1 MHPSTVCRALQRLD
15 LPRKKSLAAAERVE
29 ADRRAFRRR
38 VARLDRRRFV
48 FTDETG
54 FHLAMTRAYGRAA
67 RGSAELADYYI
78 GLLRPDALNV
88 HTIHA
93 ELEGGRYLAVLDS
106 LLDRMQ
112 TGARF
117 VRLRDEAAALAG
129 RELPIC
135 SVREGRLPG
144 RAMPVA
150 LQGEEAGPP
159 SG

>member
-1 MHPSTVCRALQRLD
+1 MSRDP
-15 LPRKKSLAAAERVE
+15 
-29 ADRRAFRRR
+29 
-38 VARLDRRRFV
+38 
-48 FTDETG
+48 
-54 FHLAMTRAYGRAA
+54 
-67 RGSAELADYYI
+67 AELADYYASLI
-78 GLLRPDALNV
+78 RPDVLNV

-93 ELEGGRYLAVLDS
+93 ELEGGRYLAMLES
-106 LLDRMQ
+106 LLDRMR

-117 VRLRDEAAALAG
+117 VRLRDEAAALVG